1 MTESNEEVKPR
12 RKGRIVRYAAI
23 IVVLAV
29 AYVLSYAPCVKFRMD
44 TAYESGIFYRPVDWM
59 IDETPLRN
67 PFLHW
72 AELWGVDF
80 DIEHA
85 SRIRQMTRFSHSTNE
100 EKPEF

>member
-1 MTESNEEVKPR
+1 MTEPNEEIKPK
-12 RKGRIVRYAAI
+12 RKRSIVRYAAI

-29 AYVLSYAPCVKFRMD
+29 AYVLSYAPCVKLRPD
-44 TAYESGIFYRPVDWM
+44 TAYESGLFYRPVCWM

-72 AELWGVDF
+72 AGLWGADF

-85 SRIRQMTRFSHSTNE
+85 SRIRQMRKNLNF
-100 EKPEF
+100 